1 VKIALFNVTTTT
13 RTGGVESFVWE
24 LARYL
29 TQNYADCQVDIIGG
43 VPPQGFHYPEL
54 NSRIR
59 VITRRFISRERL
71 RKIPL
76 LNRLYGQTKLL
87 ERLSFGLA
95 CLPLLARERYD
106 IIHIQKPYDLPLA
119 QIAGRFFGSRILFG
133 CHGKDF
139 FPADRLFAR
148 NLPAVS
154 CSHYNAGIVQAHFGI
169 EPVVIY
175 NGIDTA
181 LFSPRPVRPE
191 LRTCLAA
198 PEEFIVLQV
207 GRQVRWKGAQY
218 LIQALALL
226 QRKNIAVKVLL
237 AGDGPYRKELE
248 AQAYR
253 SGVAES
259 VIFLGNLPNQD
270 LPDYYALA
278 DVVVGTS
285 FANETFGIA
294 LCEASACERPI
305 VASDFGGFREVVIEG
320 QTGLFYHPQD
330 PQELADKLECLL
342 LDAECRRTMGR
353 AGRRFVVDNFGW
365 PAVAR
370 RVYQEY
376 QNLLQA
382 KSSRP

>member
-1 VKIALFNVTTTT
+1 MKVALFNVTTTT
-13 RTGGVESFVWE
+13 KTGGVESFVWE

-29 TQNYADCQVDIIGG
+29 TANYADCQVDIIGG
-43 VPPQGFHYPEL
+43 VSPKRFHYPAL
-54 NSRIR
+54 DSRIR
-59 VITRRFISRERL
+59 VITRPFVAREQL

-106 IIHIQKPYDLPLA
+106 IIHIQKPYDLPIA
-119 QIAGRFFGSRILFG
+119 QLAGRLFGSKILFG

-139 FPADRLFAR
+139 FAGDKLFTR
-148 NLPAVS
+148 HLPAVS
-154 CSHYNAGIVQAHFGI
+154 CSRYNARIVHEHFGI

-175 NGIDTA
+175 NGIDTE
-181 LFSPRPVRPE
+181 LFSPRPINAE
-191 LRTCLAA
+191 LRNTLAA
-198 PEEFIVLQV
+198 PEEFIIMHV

-218 LIQALALL
+218 LIQALGLL
-226 QRKNIAVKVLL
+226 QAKDLPVKLLL

-248 AQAYR
+248 AQAHR
-253 SGVAES
+253 CGVAES
-259 VIFLGNLPNQD
+259 VIFLGNVPNRD
-270 LPDYYALA
+270 LPDYYALS

-305 VASDFGGFREVVIEG
+305 VASDFGGFKEVVIAEE
-320 QTGLFYHPQD
+320 TGLFYHPQD
-330 PQELADKLECLL
+330 ARELAAQLERLL
-342 LDAECRRTMGR
+342 LDPGCRRRMGQ

-370 RVYQEY
+370 RVYMEY
-376 QNLLQA
+376 QALLDS
-382 KSSRP
+382 K

>member
-1 VKIALFNVTTTT
+1 VKVALYNVTTTT
-13 RTGGVESFVWE
+13 KTGGVESFVWE

-43 VPPQGFHYPEL
+43 TSPKGFCYPEL
-54 NSRIR
+54 DSRIR
-59 VITRRFISRERL
+59 VITRRFIARERL

-119 QIAGRFFGSRILFG
+119 QLAGRLFGSKILFG

-139 FPADRLFAR
+139 FPADRLFAG

-154 CSHYNAGIVQAHFGI
+154 CSHYNAEIVKTHFGI
-169 EPVVIY
+169 DPVVIY
-175 NGIDTA
+175 NGIDTT
-181 LFSPRPVRPE
+181 LFSPRPARPE
-191 LRTCLAA
+191 LRASLAA
-198 PEEFIVLQV
+198 PEEFIVMQV

-226 QRKNIAVKVLL
+226 HARDIPVKVLL

-248 AQAYR
+248 AQAHR

-259 VIFLGNLPNQD
+259 VVFLGNVPNQD
-270 LPDYYALA
+270 LPDYYALS

-305 VASDFGGFREVVIEG
+305 VASDFGGFREVVVDK

-330 PQELADKLECLL
+330 PQELADQVECLL
-342 LDAECRRTMGR
+342 LDAHCLQKMGQ

-370 RVYQEY
+370 RVYQQY
-376 QNLLQA
+376 RNLLH
-382 KSSRP
+382 K

>member
-1 VKIALFNVTTTT
+1 MKVALFNVTTTT
-13 RTGGVESFVWE
+13 ITGGVESFVWE

-29 TQNYADCQVDIIGG
+29 TAHYADCQVDIIGG
-43 VPPQGFHYPEL
+43 VSPKKFHQPEL
-54 NSRIR
+54 DPRIR
-59 VITRRFISRERL
+59 VITRPFVAREKL

-106 IIHIQKPYDLPLA
+106 IIHIQKPYDLPIAQLA
-119 QIAGRFFGSRILFG
+119 GKLFGSKILFG

-139 FPADRLFAR
+139 FPGDKLFSGK
-148 NLPAVS
+148 LPAVS
-154 CSHYNAGIVQAHFGI
+154 CSRYNAGIVEAHFGI
-169 EPVVIY
+169 KPVVIY
-175 NGIDTA
+175 NGIDTE
-181 LFSPRPVRPE
+181 LFSPRPVKPE
-191 LRTCLAA
+191 LRNALAA
-198 PEEFIVLQV
+198 PEEFVIMQV

-218 LIQALALL
+218 LIQALGLL
-226 QRKNIAVKVLL
+226 QAKDLPVKLLL

-248 AQAYR
+248 AQAHR
-253 SGVAES
+253 CGVAES
-259 VIFLGNLPNQD
+259 VLFLGNVPNRD

-305 VASDFGGFREVVIEG
+305 VASDFGGFREVVVAEE
-320 QTGLFYHPQD
+320 TGLFYHPQD
-330 PQELADKLECLL
+330 ARELAAQLERLL
-342 LDAECRRTMGR
+342 LDPTCRRQMGQ
-353 AGRRFVVDNFGW
+353 AGRRYVVENFGW

-370 RVYQEY
+370 RVHTEY
-376 QNLLQA
+376 QALLNQ
-382 KSSRP
+382 P

>member
-1 VKIALFNVTTTT
+1 M
-13 RTGGVESFVWE
+13 ESFVWE

-29 TQNYADCQVDIIGG
+29 TQNYTDCQVDIIGG
-43 VPPQGFHYPEL
+43 ISPPGFHYPEL
-54 NSRIR
+54 NPGIR
-59 VITRRFISRERL
+59 VITRPFISRDKL

-87 ERLSFGLA
+87 ERLSFGLT
-95 CLPLLARERYD
+95 CLPLLACERYD

-119 QIAGRFFGSRILFG
+119 QIAGQLFGSRILFG

-139 FPADRLFAR
+139 FPADRLFAH

-154 CSHYNAGIVQAHFGI
+154 CSYYNAGIVQAHFGI
-169 EPVVIY
+169 APVVIY
-175 NGIDTA
+175 NGIDTD
-181 LFSPRPVRPE
+181 LFSPRPVKPE
-191 LRTCLAA
+191 LRARLAG
-198 PEEFIVLQV
+198 PEEFIVMQV
-207 GRQVRWKGAQY
+207 GRQVRWKGTQY

-226 QRKNIAVKVLL
+226 QSKDLPVKVLL

-248 AQAYR
+248 AQAHR
-253 SGVAES
+253 CGVAES
-259 VIFLGNLPNQD
+259 VIFLGNVPNRD

-294 LCEASACERPI
+294 LCEAAACERPI
-305 VASDFGGFREVVIEG
+305 VASDFGGFREVVVEG
-320 QTGLFYHPQD
+320 QTGRFYHPQD
-330 PQELADKLECLL
+330 PQELADKLESLL
-342 LDAECRRTMGR
+342 RDAQCRRTMGQN
-353 AGRRFVVDNFGW
+353 GRRFVVENFGW

-382 KSSRP
+382 KPFHF

>member
-1 VKIALFNVTTTT
+1 MKVALFNVTTTT
-13 RTGGVESFVWE
+13 KTGGVESFVWE

-29 TQNYADCQVDIIGG
+29 TADYADCRVDIIGG
-43 VPPQGFHYPEL
+43 VSPKKFHYPAL
-54 NSRIR
+54 DSRIR
-59 VITRRFISRERL
+59 VITRPFVARERL

-106 IIHIQKPYDLPLA
+106 IIHIQKPYDLPIAQLA
-119 QIAGRFFGSRILFG
+119 GKLFGSKILFG

-139 FPADRLFAR
+139 FPGDKLFSR
-148 NLPAVS
+148 HLPAVS
-154 CSHYNAGIVQAHFGI
+154 CSRYNAGIVRAHFGI
-169 EPVVIY
+169 EPVVVY
-175 NGIDTA
+175 NGIDTE
-181 LFSPRPVRPE
+181 LFSPRPVRAD
-191 LRTCLAA
+191 LRNTLAA
-198 PEEFIVLQV
+198 PEEFIIMQV

-218 LIQALALL
+218 LIQALSLL
-226 QRKNIAVKVLL
+226 QAKDLPVKLLL

-248 AQAYR
+248 AQAHR
-253 SGVAES
+253 CGVAES
-259 VIFLGNLPNQD
+259 VIFLGNVANRD

-305 VASDFGGFREVVIEG
+305 VASDFGGFKEVVVAEE
-320 QTGLFYHPQD
+320 TGLFYHPQD
-330 PQELADKLECLL
+330 AQELAAQLERLL
-342 LDAECRRTMGR
+342 FDPDCRRRMGQ
-353 AGRRFVVDNFGW
+353 AGRRFVVENFGW

-370 RVYQEY
+370 RVYTEY
-376 QNLLQA
+376 QALLHS
-382 KSSRP
+382 K